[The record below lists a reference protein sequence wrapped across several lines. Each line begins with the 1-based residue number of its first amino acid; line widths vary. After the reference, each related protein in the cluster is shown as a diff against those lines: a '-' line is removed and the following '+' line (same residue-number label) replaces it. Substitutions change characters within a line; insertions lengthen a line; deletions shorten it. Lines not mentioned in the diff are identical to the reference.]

1 MDRPMSRYARVVVV
15 VAVIAIVVL
24 LVVRLERWLA
34 VDRCLDAGGRW
45 NDASRSCDHAPRG

>member
-1 MDRPMSRYARVVVV
+1 MSRYARVVVV